1 MKTLFDKTTRDELI
15 SRINSLD
22 ESNTR
27 QWGKMNA
34 YQMMKHCTL
43 WEEMLSG
50 EIKCKQAFIGR
61 VFGKMA
67 LRGLLKDESPLRRS
81 TPTSPELMVT
91 EKDGDINF
99 QKAKWIALLEKNAQS
114 STSGFMH
121 PFFGM
126 MTREQV
132 GYLAYKHIDH
142 HLRQFNS

>member
-1 MKTLFDKTTRDELI
+1 MKTIFDKTTRDELI
-15 SRINSLD
+15 TRINSLN
-22 ESNTR
+22 ENSAS

-34 YQMMKHCTL
+34 FQMMKHCTL

-50 EIKCKQAFIGR
+50 DIMCKQEFIGR
-61 VFGKMA
+61 VFGKMV
-67 LRGLLKDESPLRRS
+67 LKRLLKDESPLRRS
-81 TPTSPELMVT
+81 TPTSPELMVK
-91 EKDGDINF
+91 ESDGDITS
-99 QKAKWIALLEKNAQS
+99 QKAKWIALLEQNAQAS
-114 STSGFMH
+114 GSGFMH